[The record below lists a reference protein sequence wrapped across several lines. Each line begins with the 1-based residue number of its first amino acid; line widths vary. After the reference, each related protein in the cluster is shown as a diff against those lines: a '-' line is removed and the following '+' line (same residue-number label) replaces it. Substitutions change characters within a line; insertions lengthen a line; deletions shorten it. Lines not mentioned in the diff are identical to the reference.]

1 MPASPLR
8 VFAGVYVP
16 SVDAVTMV
24 TTFRYCVERA
34 PMQPCHSGNTRF
46 YINWALRCGNT
57 SHCGERALGFV
68 HRILLIL
75 VAYLH
80 SETSLTYEMYEP
92 SLLAN
97 LGYILGHRAD

>member
-1 MPASPLR
+1 MFINVYSRPTPGVDTVSP
-8 VFAGVYVP
+8 GP

-68 HRILLIL
+68 HRYSRTWDTFL
-75 VAYLH
+75 VIA
-80 SETSLTYEMYEP
+80 P
-92 SLLAN
+92 
-97 LGYILGHRAD
+97 IK